1 MWVERVRD
9 LGAELLQFAG
19 MLIGFAVV
27 VLMWLRIIYLPARTV
42 EKWEARPRKSRRDR
56 RND

>member
-19 MLIGFAVV
+19 VLIGFAVV

-42 EKWEARPRKSRRDR
+42 EK
-56 RND
+56 